1 MSCYATLLRLQLALG
16 DASGLRQ
23 VGRAGLQL
31 MQKLDPIAIDPNTS
45 YRLTR
50 NSFRVLSIAA
60 LDGFDQGDKSLLMQV
75 FAAME
80 AQHHH
85 IHQPCF
91 DQQAAQE
98 NHRRFAS
105 LMLEAVRVLACTRAD
120 ELDHQAGGAVRRLLV
135 LVNSSER
142 DLEST
147 ERFSG
152 ALERSMRQFAPF
164 WSTLSPDL
172 LCR

>member
-1 MSCYATLLRLQLALG
+1 
-16 DASGLRQ
+16 
-23 VGRAGLQL
+23 
-31 MQKLDPIAIDPNTS
+31 MQNLDPIAIDPNTS

-98 NHRRFAS
+98 NHQ
-105 LMLEAVRVLACTRAD
+105 
-120 ELDHQAGGAVRRLLV
+120 H
-135 LVNSSER
+135 
-142 DLEST
+142 
-147 ERFSG
+147 
-152 ALERSMRQFAPF
+152 RSMDMSNPMSVLGAGVCAGYFISKMLKDSNSLGKVHLQP
-164 WSTLSPDL
+164 
-172 LCR
+172 LCRVSSMPCGLRPHSIPDSLRKSYRGLR